1 LVECT
6 DYPYMFSPDF
16 SMYLDVDRKGKKFL
30 IKDSFTQETKIV
42 IPEHVMNFRDEDHIQ
57 VAARFVWLDNST
69 LKYINSEGI
78 ERKIDITHKKKGFKE
93 LQFNVIPMFS
103 ELN

>member
-1 LVECT
+1 
-6 DYPYMFSPDF
+6 MFSPDF

-78 ERKIDITHKKKGFKE
+78 ERKIDISHKKGFKE
-93 LQFNVIPMFS
+93 LQFNVIPMF
-103 ELN
+103 